1 MEQQLKEKCKKISE
15 KLNEMSFNEIQFVFK
30 NLTEEQKSAFEQILF
45 IQAYKNE
52 FHTKSYN
59 DCKKAV
65 NKKIEKYYD
74 SENCNPSLTLF
85 EFVAYEISKEKN
97 KKGVIRKEKLTT
109 SNEFKKIKQIH
120 KESEKLY
127 DEFQKALNEGDISK
141 AMEFRVK
148 MCDNEKKEEN
158 LYNEMI
164 KKKKEKNSNGK

>member
-1 MEQQLKEKCKKISE
+1 MEQQLKEKCKKIS
-15 KLNEMSFNEIQFVFK
+15 KTLNEMSFNEIQFVFK
-30 NLTEEQKSAFEQILF
+30 NLTDEQKSAFEQILF

-52 FHTKSYN
+52 FYTKSYD

-97 KKGVIRKEKLTT
+97 KKGVIRKEKLIT

-127 DEFQKALNEGDISK
+127 DEFQKVLNEGDISK
-141 AMEFRVK
+141 AIELHVK
-148 MCDNEKKEEN
+148 MSDNEKKEEN
-158 LYNEMI
+158 LYNKMI
-164 KKKKEKNSNGK
+164 KQKKEKNNNGK